1 MCRGEPPERTKLRK
15 HYYFVIENGIFRI
28 FMAFSVIAMVISA
41 LYTVVD
47 LMYYTKLHLIEMSIK
62 PAVLLSFE
70 VVAQAGA
77 LNA

>member
-47 LMYYTKLHLIEMSIK
+47 LMYYT
-62 PAVLLSFE
+62 
-70 VVAQAGA
+70 
-77 LNA
+77 